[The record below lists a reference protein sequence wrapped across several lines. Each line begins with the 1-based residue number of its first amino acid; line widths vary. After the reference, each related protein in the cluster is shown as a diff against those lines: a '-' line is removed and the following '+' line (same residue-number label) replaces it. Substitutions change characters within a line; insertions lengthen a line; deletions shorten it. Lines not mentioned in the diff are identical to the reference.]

1 MGLGINWKFKI
12 QNLNLKTIKIHANL
26 KYNFLKILEMGLS
39 IYLNF
44 LYFKL
49 PFSKFLI
56 DLLSNQTKIKYQGQ
70 LGLRS
75 LLNDKLF
82 HD

>member
-1 MGLGINWKFKI
+1 LDLGFQFFGYLGLSINWKFKI
-12 QNLNLKTIKIHANL
+12 QNLNLKTIKIHVNL

-39 IYLNF
+39 IYLKF

-56 DLLSNQTKIKYQGQ
+56 DLLSNQTKIKYPGQ
-70 LGLRS
+70 LG
-75 LLNDKLF
+75 
-82 HD
+82 